1 VTTKALK
8 IIFLSVLAFILGV
21 GRQPHALA
29 EANAAEVQAVSA
41 DEERA
46 PEYPGARQQTVD
58 ERARETETTFL
69 PTGDLFTTLLADPKE
84 PRFYLSY
91 RVFKFRTDQIHAA
104 VGGYGEIF
112 GLYRH
117 RDTGGG
123 YDWQANF
130 GGGIHSQFDLQARS
144 LDLVNTD
151 YLIGFPFSF
160 RKGAESYRFTLY
172 HQSSHLGDEFLLHN
186 NIERIELS
194 FEALDLLR
202 SYEWKT
208 WRIYY
213 GGAYLIHKEPADMKP
228 ALLHGGVEYYAVER
242 LVGRSRLV
250 AGWDLKSDE
259 EHDWSL
265 NSSLKFGLQTD
276 SSAANGR
283 YIRVLVE
290 GYKGFTPY
298 GQFFRERIS
307 YAGIGVYLG
316 FE

>member
-1 VTTKALK
+1 MHVTIKNITCLTLLVVC
-8 IIFLSVLAFILGV
+8 LSFPRTGLAGS
-21 GRQPHALA
+21 
-29 EANAAEVQAVSA
+29 SA
-41 DEERA
+41 DEGRA
-46 PEYPGARQQTVD
+46 TEYLDTQHQAVD
-58 ERARETETTFL
+58 ERTRETETTFL
-69 PTGDLFTTLLADPKE
+69 PTGDLFIPLLADPKE

-91 RVFKFRTDQIHAA
+91 RIFTLRSKQIHAG

-117 RDTGGG
+117 RDTAGG

-130 GGGIHSQFDLQARS
+130 GGGIHSQFDLHSPS
-144 LDLVNTD
+144 LDLINTD
-151 YLIGFPFSF
+151 FLIGFPFSF
-160 RKGAESYRFTLY
+160 RKGAGSYRLTLY

-194 FEALDLLR
+194 FEAIDLLR

-208 WRIYY
+208 WRVYY
-213 GGAYLIHKEPADMKP
+213 GGAYMVHKEPTSMKP
-228 ALLHGGVEYYAVER
+228 ALLHGGLEYYAAEP
-242 LVGRSRLV
+242 LVGRGRLV

-265 NSSLKFGLQTD
+265 NSSLKFGLQFD
-276 SSAANGR
+276 SSANNGR
-283 YIRVLVE
+283 YIRLLVE

-298 GQFFRERIS
+298 GQFFLDRTS